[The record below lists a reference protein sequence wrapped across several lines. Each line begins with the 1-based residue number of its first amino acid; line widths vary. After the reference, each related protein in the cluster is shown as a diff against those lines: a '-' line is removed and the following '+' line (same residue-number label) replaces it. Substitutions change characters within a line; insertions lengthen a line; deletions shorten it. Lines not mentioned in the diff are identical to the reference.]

1 MELFRGTQDN
11 IAHNEEFRRHK
22 NVIMQMII
30 IGGGKKWPST
40 ACCLRDFHHVSAKGH
55 IFRRRSYS
63 HSKAIMVIRH
73 LGEGRSLRGPWVCLL
88 S

>member
-30 IGGGKKWPST
+30 TGGGKS
-40 ACCLRDFHHVSAKGH
+40 G
-55 IFRRRSYS
+55 RRQQ
-63 HSKAIMVIRH
+63 AA
-73 LGEGRSLRGPWVCLL
+73 
-88 S
+88 